1 MNQIE
6 LHVDTLTFG
15 KYKNKT
21 LSVMLKDRSY
31 CKWFLQQDELKTKYE
46 YIYNKVKEFQPR
58 IYFLPADIIETE
70 NFLERYIYFNLTLVD
85 KLALYLS
92 ENEKKCYSFYLQI
105 LTELKNKI
113 ILRVEDL
120 KENIYD
126 IKAPVKWLQRF
137 ELETELKRDEFKDFI
152 NSYELPN
159 IPYIIENIK
168 KEGGLVYNGA
178 NSFNIAK
185 ARSKE
190 QEKFWEDILKEKYG
204 EDLSVQFLYEKCIF
218 DFLNISTNTIY
229 ECKLGLKDF
238 NQVQYDKYLLALCKY
253 KILYLIDINAVLDI
267 KNKIIYTTNSINY
280 LLYQS
285 KISLLKKQTI
295 FDEMI
300 VNFEIIEIENVRKI
314 FNLL

>member
-1 MNQIE
+1 ME
-6 LHVDTLTFG
+6 LNIDTLTFG

-31 CKWFLQQDELKTKYE
+31 CKWFLQQDELRTKYE

-58 IYFLPADIIETE
+58 IYFLPADIIESE
-70 NFLERYIYFNLTLVD
+70 NFVERYIYFNLTPVD
-85 KLALYLS
+85 KLAINLS
-92 ENEKKCYSFYLQI
+92 DNEKTCYSFYLQI
-105 LTELKNKI
+105 IEELKNKI
-113 ILRVEDL
+113 ILRVVNSKD
-120 KENIYD
+120 NVYD

-137 ELETELKRDEFKDFI
+137 ELETNLNRDEFKDFI

-159 IPYIIENIK
+159 LPYVIEDIK
-168 KEGGLVYNGA
+168 KEGGLIYNGA

-229 ECKLGLKDF
+229 ECKLSLKDF
-238 NQVQYDKYLLALCKY
+238 SQEQYDKYLLALREY
-253 KILYLIDINAVLDI
+253 KILYLIDRDAILDI
-267 KNKIIYTTNSINY
+267 KNKIIYTIDSIKY

-285 KISLLKKQTI
+285 KISLSKKQSI
-295 FDEMI
+295 FDEM
-300 VNFEIIEIENVRKI
+300 VVDYEIKEIETGKDYI
-314 FNLL
+314 

>member
-1 MNQIE
+1 ME
-6 LHVDTLTFG
+6 LNIDTLTFG

-31 CKWFLQQDELKTKYE
+31 CKWFLQQDELRTKYE

-58 IYFLPADIIETE
+58 IYFLPADIIESE
-70 NFLERYIYFNLTLVD
+70 NFVERYIYFNLTPVD
-85 KLALYLS
+85 KLAINLS
-92 ENEKKCYSFYLQI
+92 DNEKTCYSFYLQI
-105 LTELKNKI
+105 IEELKNKI
-113 ILRVEDL
+113 ILRVVNSKD
-120 KENIYD
+120 NVYD

-137 ELETELKRDEFKDFI
+137 ELETNLNRDEFKDFI

-159 IPYIIENIK
+159 LPYVIEDIK
-168 KEGGLVYNGA
+168 KEGGLIYNGA

-229 ECKLGLKDF
+229 ECKLSLKDF
-238 NQVQYDKYLLALCKY
+238 SQEQYDKYLLALREY
-253 KILYLIDINAVLDI
+253 KILYLIDRDAILDI
-267 KNKIIYTTNSINY
+267 KNKIIYTIDSIKY
-280 LLYQS
+280 LD
-285 KISLLKKQTI
+285 LKTASP
-295 FDEMI
+295 F
-300 VNFEIIEIENVRKI
+300 R
-314 FNLL
+314 

>member
-1 MNQIE
+1 ME
-6 LHVDTLTFG
+6 LNIDTLTFG

-31 CKWFLQQDELKTKYE
+31 CKWFLQQDELRTKYE

-58 IYFLPADIIETE
+58 IYFLPADIIESE
-70 NFLERYIYFNLTLVD
+70 NFVERYIYFNLTPVD
-85 KLALYLS
+85 KLAINLS
-92 ENEKKCYSFYLQI
+92 DNEKTCYSFYLQI
-105 LTELKNKI
+105 IEELKNKI
-113 ILRVEDL
+113 ILRVVNSKD
-120 KENIYD
+120 NVYD

-137 ELETELKRDEFKDFI
+137 ELETNLNRDEFKDFI

-159 IPYIIENIK
+159 LPYVIEDIK
-168 KEGGLVYNGA
+168 KEGGLIYNGA

-229 ECKLGLKDF
+229 ECKLSLKDF
-238 NQVQYDKYLLALCKY
+238 SQEQYDKYLLALREY
-253 KILYLIDINAVLDI
+253 KILYLIDRDAILDI
-267 KNKIIYTTNSINY
+267 KNKIIYTIDSIKY

-285 KISLLKKQTI
+285 KISLSKKQSI
-295 FDEMI
+295 FDEM
-300 VNFEIIEIENVRKI
+300 VVDYEIKEIETVKDYI
-314 FNLL
+314 